1 MMRAK
6 EKRPQEISIFLHIY
20 STTLLHLFFSFICA
34 PFTFSN
40 SSCFAFLFFPYLLH
54 SANITLCSLTSLF
67 PFLSSPS
74 FFGVNEFIVI
84 NRFHRQIHKGVNNAR
99 PNSNCTFAPLQG
111 CTGTGAAV
119 LLGQSGSTHNPGEG
133 GVLKKWVKDAGSSPF
148 THSQDLFGNMLISK
162 IQKLHLNCIRYNA
175 KK

>member
-1 MMRAK
+1 MRAK
-6 EKRPQEISIFLHIY
+6 EKRPQEIS
-20 STTLLHLFFSFICA
+20 TFFTFILQPSFICFFPFICA
-34 PFTFSN
+34 PFAFSN
-40 SSCFAFLFFPYLLH
+40 SSRFAFLFFPYLLH
-54 SANITLCSLTSLF
+54 SVNITLCSLTSLF

-74 FFGVNEFIVI
+74 FFGVNVFIVI
-84 NRFHRQIHKGVNNAR
+84 NRFHRQIHKGVNNAW

-119 LLGQSGSTHNPGEG
+119 LLGQSGSTDNPGEG
-133 GVLKKWVKDAGSSPF
+133 GVLKKWVKDAGSASS

-162 IQKLHLNCIRYNA
+162 IQKLHLSCIRYNA